1 MGTADAIAAR
11 ISQGSTA
18 LFSNLCYS
26 FQFSFLLLTTCSHN
40 TKHTVGLN
48 ALMQASHY
56 SFTYNALSSWQ
67 VSLELT
73 RLCWFVQIIST
84 FWLVLVFCYFL
95 STLCFLLLICLCGHK
110 SKMSP
115 WVLFDAASWQL
126 IEELWDWHLSVRWM
140 DNSSPVGR
148 FSWLLIS
155 YQVSGDGVNYAHCE
169 VWFVV
174 KVDKE
179 KCPEAGNK
187 IRFTAA
193 VSRTNC
199 GQRSRSNI

>member
-1 MGTADAIAAR
+1 MPLQLEAAR
-11 ISQGSTA
+11 GQLLCFQTYVIA
-18 LFSNLCYS
+18 FSL
-26 FQFSFLLLTTCSHN
+26 SFLLFTTCAHN
-40 TKHTVGLN
+40 RKPTVGFN
-48 ALMQASHY
+48 ALMQASRY
-56 SFTYNALSSWQ
+56 SFKYDRLSDWQ
-67 VSLELT
+67 VSLELA
-73 RLCWFVQIIST
+73 RSCWFVQIISS
-84 FWLVLVFCYFL
+84 FWLVLVFCFFFL
-95 STLCFLLLICLCGHK
+95 SAPCFLLLICLCGHK

-115 WVLFDAASWQL
+115 WVLFDVASWQL

-140 DNSSPVGR
+140 DNFLPVGR

-155 YQVSGDGVNYAHCE
+155 YQVSGDGVNYVYCE
-169 VWFVV
+169 VWFVL